1 MKKVKQILSLFL
13 CISVLIS
20 GFIPVY
26 AEASQKA
33 TKDENVFL
41 ILNADGSIQDQIVSN
56 WIHCD
61 SGVSHIK
68 DQSSL
73 SNIENLKG
81 EQLPEKDNGFLIWNT
96 EETDV
101 YYQGKTQQTPPI
113 TISIQYELDG
123 KNLSASELIGKSGH
137 VKISVKLT
145 NHEKTTQEINGKQ
158 RDIYTPFITVV
169 SANFPTENFKNII
182 AAQGT
187 VQTDSA
193 NQLACFITIPGMAQT
208 FDGLLTGQLDQ
219 INEYL
224 RDEVIVEAD
233 TDCFQM
239 PSFMIASATSMEQLK
254 KKNDIPDLSKSFDKL
269 NDATD
274 ELKNGTQQL
283 SDATTTLDSKMQ
295 EFLDSYCSFDDGIGE
310 ALDGAKQ
317 LEDGTDV
324 LSSGAKD
331 LYEGTVRLQ
340 TGSNKLAE
348 SLNSRF
354 VPGLQAASDKQA
366 ALESSMTAIGKQIE
380 TLSLPDIEQLKNSL
394 SEGIGTIVD
403 QVSYHSAQAAVEQTA
418 SLCQDAISDLSS
430 NAQLLA
436 LLKGYGLADDE
447 AKQILET
454 VLSSADQ
461 VVGAVAQSSDTVA
474 SAIQNSS
481 EIQSAKQQAITSVIS
496 PLSSLDLSVLGSLLG
511 EFNILSGNAQSMMED
526 MSVLTRSLYNSDNP
540 SDPTTVVGAVNAI
553 SQGSNSVSE
562 GARQLQ
568 SGASRLSS
576 GASDLSS
583 GLSKLV
589 SASRDIQNAITQFKS
604 GTSNLSDGAQTLNSG
619 FATFLTEGIEK
630 MTGSIDTENLS
641 AISQISDKLEEQ
653 VNSYNSYSGSAEGV
667 RSSVKFVMKVT
678 APHSNEPKEP
688 TSQSNQQKADPEQLS
703 LWQRFVNLFRKDK

>member
-61 SGVSHIK
+61 SGVSRIK

-113 TISIQYELDG
+113 TVSIQYELDG

-224 RDEVIVEAD
+224 KDEVIVEAD

-295 EFLDSYCSFDDGIGE
+295 EFLDSYCSFDDGIEE

-340 TGSNKLAE
+340 TESNKLAE

-380 TLSLPDIEQLKNSL
+380 ALSLPDIEQLKNSL
-394 SEGIGTIVD
+394 SEGIGTTVD
-403 QVSYHSAQAAVEQTA
+403 QVSYHSAQAAVEQTV
-418 SLCQDAISDLSS
+418 SLCQDTISDLSS

-436 LLKGYGLADDE
+436 LLKGYGLDDDE

-481 EIQSAKQQAITSVIS
+481 ETQSAKQQAITSVIS
-496 PLSSLDLSVLGSLLG
+496 PLSSLDLSALGSLLG

-540 SDPTTVVGAVNAI
+540 SDLTTVVGAVNAI

-653 VNSYNSYSGSAEGV
+653 VNSYNSYSGCAEGV